1 MFLLDQ
7 ELNGETY
14 KGGRDSVQELNGETR
29 PVTQNSIHPATTV
42 TLNNINIERETK
54 GKAFMERYQE
64 SLTPASLSLYFYI
77 AYQFIQ
83 EMPYKSEDDEKDVHV
98 TKVGF

>member
-7 ELNGETY
+7 ELNDETH
-14 KGGRDSVQELNGETR
+14 KGG
-29 PVTQNSIHPATTV
+29 QNSVHPGFTGTTV
-42 TLNNINIERETK
+42 TLNNIQIKGETK
-54 GKAFMERYQE
+54 DFMESYE
-64 SLTPASLSLYFYI
+64 NSMTPASLSLYFYI

-83 EMPYKSEDDEKDVHV
+83 EIPNESEDDKKDV

>member
-7 ELNGETY
+7 ELNGETH
-14 KGGRDSVQELNGETR
+14 KGG
-29 PVTQNSIHPATTV
+29 QNSAHTGFTGTTV
-42 TLNNINIERETK
+42 TLNNIHIK
-54 GKAFMERYQE
+54 GKTKDFMESYQN
-64 SLTPASLSLYFYI
+64 SITPASLSLYFYI

-83 EMPYKSEDDEKDVHV
+83 EIPNESEDDKKDV